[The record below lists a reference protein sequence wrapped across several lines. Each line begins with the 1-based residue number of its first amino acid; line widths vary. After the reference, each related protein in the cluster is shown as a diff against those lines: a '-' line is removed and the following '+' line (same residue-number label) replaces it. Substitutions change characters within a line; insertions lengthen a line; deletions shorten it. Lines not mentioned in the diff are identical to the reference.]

1 MLCKKLVSDKIIKF
15 LLMKNYEL
23 MISNLSR
30 KNNKDRKILM
40 KRLKWKNSLYF
51 IILDYLLY
59 KNTTWSKSILNI
71 KCNSLKQDLNY
82 MVTFLLWYII
92 M

>member
-40 KRLKWKNSLYF
+40 KRLKWKNSLYS
-51 IILDYLLY
+51 IILNYLLY

-71 KCNSLKQDLNY
+71 KCNSLEQDLNY

-92 M
+92 I